1 MGDIPLVMDVDGD
14 GKANYAVFR
23 PSNNTWYTARP
34 TGVPA
39 QNFDAVQLGA
49 PGDIPV
55 PGDYDGDGKTDF
67 AVFHPQNG
75 TWSLLRTTAGFTAV
89 QFGTDGDKPGPNAFV
104 Y

>member
-55 PGDYDGDGKTDF
+55 PGSELPAISRFPAITTETARRISPSSTRKT
-67 AVFHPQNG
+67 AHG
-75 TWSLLRTTAGFTAV
+75 HC
-89 QFGTDGDKPGPNAFV
+89 
-104 Y
+104 